1 MTHIDVKAYA
11 VGEMN
16 ESDKRAAAA
25 HVAGCD
31 ACREE
36 LAGIQSSLT
45 SLAMLR
51 DEDPPRRIAF
61 VSDKVFEPTWWQR
74 LNPMFASACVLAA
87 AIVIHGFA
95 APPAVDPTVDPSIQ
109 ARIDEA
115 VARQMEPR
123 LEVLEQYEKQMQQRY
138 KHVMTLVNN

>member
-16 ESDKRAAAA
+16 ESDKRAASA

-36 LAGIQSSLT
+36 LTGIQASLA

-51 DEDPPRRIAF
+51 DEEPPRRIAF
-61 VSDKVFEPTWWQR
+61 VSDKVFEPKWWQR

-87 AIVIHGFA
+87 AIVVHGFA
-95 APPAVDPTVDPSIQ
+95 APPAVDPSVQ
-109 ARIDEA
+109 VRIDEA

-138 KHVMTLVNN
+138 KHVMNLVSN